1 MLIYLS
7 LLDTDEEK
15 TKFEKL
21 YAKYKKLMICAAY
34 DILNDSQFAEDAVH
48 EAFIRIAKNFSKVGE
63 IDCSRTTNFV
73 VIIVKNV
80 ARTMLEK
87 EGKWIDLEESVE
99 IIANENT
106 ELEAI
111 EKVVF
116 EDLVKV
122 IDKLPAVYKET
133 TMLFWLEGY
142 SIAEVASI
150 LNISINTAKKRIQRG
165 RKIVINNLLGERR
178 RHNG

>member
-7 LLDTDEEK
+7 LLDTEEEK

-21 YAKYKKLMICAAY
+21 YTKYRRLMFCAAY
-34 DILNDSQFAEDAVH
+34 DILNDAQSAEDAVH
-48 EAFIRIAKNFSKVGE
+48 EAFIRIAENFSKVGE

-73 VIIVKNV
+73 VIIAKNI

-87 EGKWIDLEESVE
+87 EEKWIDFGENIE
-99 IIANENT
+99 IVANENT

-111 EKVVF
+111 GNVAF
-116 EDLVKV
+116 EDMVKG
-122 IDKLPAVYKET
+122 IDRLPAVYKET
-133 TMLFWLEGY
+133 TMLSWLEGY
-142 SIAEVASI
+142 SIAEVANI
-150 LNISINTAKKRIQRG
+150 LNISVNTAKKRIQRG
-165 RKIVINNLLGERR
+165 RKIVRNNLLEERR